1 MMKSIY
7 NFTILLAAVLTFSA
21 LAACDKPDSKSA
33 QEYVIRVGDRVLTV
47 RDFDKAF
54 EIAKI
59 AYPQKAMQAPVAL
72 KETRLRLLKQMTE
85 EMIIIERAK
94 ELGIKIS
101 ESEVEKAVSEIKKDY
116 PEDVFEQT
124 LLEYAVSYNSWEEGL
139 KKRLLVEK
147 VIGAELE
154 KQVLITPGEISK
166 YYKEY
171 YVKDGLTSDFKDESG
186 NITGI
191 IVKNLRRQKLE
202 AAYKPWME
210 RLQKKYTIEV
220 NKAQL
225 AKIIGS

>member
-1 MMKSIY
+1 MKSIY
-7 NFTILLAAVLTFSA
+7 NFTILLAAVLTFAA
-21 LAACDKPDSKSA
+21 LAACDKPSSKSA

-59 AYPQKAMQAPVAL
+59 AYPQKAMQDPVAL
-72 KETRLRLLKQMTE
+72 KEAQLRLLRQMTE

-94 ELGIKIS
+94 ELGIEIS
-101 ESEVEKAVSEIKKDY
+101 VAEVEKAVSEIKKDY

-124 LLEYAVSYNSWEEGL
+124 LLAYAVSYNSWEAGL

-147 VIGAELE
+147 VIGAELD
-154 KQVLITPGEISK
+154 KQILITPGEISK
-166 YYKEY
+166 YYEEY
-171 YVKDGLTSDFKDESG
+171 YVKDGSTSDFKNGSG
-186 NITGI
+186 NITEI

-210 RLQKKYTIEV
+210 RLQKKYAIEV
-220 NKAQL
+220 NNAQL

>member
-7 NFTILLAAVLTFSA
+7 NFTILLAAVLTVSA

-33 QEYVIRVGDRVLTV
+33 KEYVIRVGDRVLTV

-59 AYPQKAMQAPVAL
+59 AYPPKAMQDPVAL
-72 KETRLRLLKQMTE
+72 KEVQLRLLKQMTE

-94 ELGIKIS
+94 ELGIEIS
-101 ESEVEKAVSEIKKDY
+101 VSEVEKAVSEIKKDY
-116 PEDVFEQT
+116 PEDVFEQM

-139 KKRLLVEK
+139 KNRLLVEK
-147 VIGAELE
+147 VLGEELD

-166 YYKEY
+166 YYEEY
-171 YVKDGLTSDFKDESG
+171 YVKDGLTSDFKDGSG
-186 NITGI
+186 NIPEI

-210 RLQKKYTIEV
+210 SLQKKYTIEV